1 MEVSIQEAEVS
12 IDTYLVFLAVFE
24 LPCLQMKEELHW
36 CFIQA
41 ATGIKMLKLFPSGT
55 QMGSKN
61 PEALP
66 A

>member
-1 MEVSIQEAEVS
+1 MGVSIQEAEVS
-12 IDTYLVFLAVFE
+12 INTYLVFLVVFE
-24 LPCLQMKEELHW
+24 PLCLQMKEELHW
-36 CFIQA
+36 GFIQA
-41 ATGIKMLKLFPSGT
+41 ATGIKMLELFPSGT